1 MVQLEGGERKR
12 SQLRQKDTE
21 AGGDR
26 TVGKRA
32 RREGGIREYVP
43 CFGMP
48 SVISTV
54 LRRHPMQRLALFG
67 VIGVPQS
74 AHSTRCTA
82 GAGMNSIAS
91 LKVLSR
97 DGEQSKPQ

>member
-1 MVQLEGGERKR
+1 MTGRLENERGER
-12 SQLRQKDTE
+12 E
-21 AGGDR
+21 
-26 TVGKRA
+26 
-32 RREGGIREYVP
+32 EYAP

-74 AHSTRCTA
+74 AHRTRCTA
-82 GAGMNSIAS
+82 GAGINSIAS

-97 DGEQSKPQ
+97 VGEQSKPQ